1 MGHHSVRQ
9 GQLENSSIYTQ
20 LRIMDDNPRSFQ
32 DHPLKTLGA
41 AVFTR
46 ICYTCITKYLKKK
59 ENPVRKKPITK
70 PSLHA
75 QLQTMGDTLEYFK
88 IIH

>member
-1 MGHHSVRQ
+1 
-9 GQLENSSIYTQ
+9 
-20 LRIMDDNPRSFQ
+20 MDDNPRRFQ

-75 QLQTMGDTLEYFK
+75 QLQTMGDTPRIFQDHPLK
-88 IIH
+88 M